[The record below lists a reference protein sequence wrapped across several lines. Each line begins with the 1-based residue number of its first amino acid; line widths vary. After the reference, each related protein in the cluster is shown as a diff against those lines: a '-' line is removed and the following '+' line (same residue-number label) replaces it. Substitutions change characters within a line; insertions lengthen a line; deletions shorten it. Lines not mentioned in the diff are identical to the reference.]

1 MRQKDSALYAD
12 FHFHGRE
19 DYYITNLSTGNQGK
33 SVLFLSFSTNKMCH
47 TKQSNKGLQG
57 TLGNF
62 FVSIVESSRPQ
73 RHPESLIFA
82 IYFP

>member
-12 FHFHGRE
+12 FHVHGRE

-57 TLGNF
+57 KLGNF
-62 FVSIVESSRPQ
+62 LSPLLNPLV
-73 RHPESLIFA
+73 HKGTLNL
-82 IYFP
+82 